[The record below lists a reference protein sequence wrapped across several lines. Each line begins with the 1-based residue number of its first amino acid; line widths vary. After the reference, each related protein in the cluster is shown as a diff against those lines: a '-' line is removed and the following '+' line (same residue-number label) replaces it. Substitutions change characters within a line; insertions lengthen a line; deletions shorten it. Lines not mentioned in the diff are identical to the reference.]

1 MDRRST
7 RPLVPRPKRESSFF
21 SGSRQNLS
29 QTIPFAIDACVCP
42 RVSPPLSPYSLLEYG
57 PTHVPRSTKYRRN
70 EATKQREKALSD
82 YNQLL
87 DEATSS
93 ILIDPTMG
101 EIDFCPPYEFI
112 ISRTRPWLEAE
123 EDLPQIAIV
132 VTYSIHDST
141 KVSPRRCSCTTLLP
155 ARAAIMHPGTGVRI
169 IRLRPSR

>member
-1 MDRRST
+1 MDDRLVRWFHALKEKAVFFLAAVKIFRKRFHLQSTLVCVPACRHHFHRIRFSNMDRPT
-7 RPLVPRPKRESSFF
+7 CLVPR
-21 SGSRQNLS
+21 N
-29 QTIPFAIDACVCP
+29 IV
-42 RVSPPLSPYSLLEYG
+42 
-57 PTHVPRSTKYRRN
+57 
-70 EATKQREKALSD
+70 EATKQREKALSN

-93 ILIDPTMG
+93 ILFVVIDLTMG